1 MRSFFVSFWFVAVV
15 VVERRVR
22 SRRRM
27 TMKSLLLS
35 SVRSLLKGG
44 REE

>member
-22 SRRRM
+22 SRRM
-27 TMKSLLLS
+27 MESD
-35 SVRSLLKGG
+35 
-44 REE
+44 E